1 VNGHPCAA
9 EVSPTLRLL
18 DFLRDHL
25 YLTGAREGCGEGE
38 CGACT
43 VLMDGRA
50 VLSCLVLA
58 FQADGRE
65 ILTVEGLARAEALES
80 TITRGHAAAQEHDAS
95 EQAHAAARGH
105 TTGQE
110 HGPFQG
116 SIPGPGCSGLMDP
129 LQQAFIDH
137 GAIQCGYCTP
147 GMLMSAKG
155 LLMTHPG
162 PTEQEIRTALSGN
175 MCRCT
180 GYIKI
185 IEAVQ
190 AAADSQAAEATHAAG
205 IFPSGDTPFQNQ
217 TTPFGQK
224 K

>member
-1 VNGHPCAA
+1 MIPITLTVNGHPCTA
-9 EVSPTLRLL
+9 EVSPTLRLV
-18 DFLRDHL
+18 DFLREHL
-25 YLTGAREGCGEGE
+25 YLTGAKEGCGEGE

-65 ILTVEGLARAEALES
+65 IRTVEGLARS
-80 TITRGHAAAQEHDAS
+80 
-95 EQAHAAARGH
+95 
-105 TTGQE
+105 
-110 HGPFQG
+110 G
-116 SIPGPGCSGLMDP
+116 SLDP

-147 GMLMSAKG
+147 GMLLSAKG
-155 LLMTHPG
+155 LLMTTPA
-162 PTEQEIRTALSGN
+162 PTEQEIRTAISGN

-180 GYIKI
+180 GYVKI

-190 AAADSQAAEATHAAG
+190 AAAKLNAAEETETAQAPETFSAG
-205 IFPSGDTPFQNQ
+205 NPPFQPS
-217 TTPFGQK
+217 TPPFGQK

>member
-1 VNGHPCAA
+1 MIPITLTVNGKPCTA

-65 ILTVEGLARAEALES
+65 ILTVEGLAR
-80 TITRGHAAAQEHDAS
+80 TAAQEKTAQ
-95 EQAHAAARGH
+95 QAHATAPEYLA
-105 TTGQE
+105 
-110 HGPFQG
+110 
-116 SIPGPGCSGLMDP
+116 GPGSSGSLDP

-155 LLMTHPG
+155 LMTIHPA

-175 MCRCT
+175 ICRCT

-190 AAADSQAAEATHAAG
+190 AAADSTAAEVPHAAG
-205 IFPSGDTPFQNQ
+205 TSQAADTLSHPQ

>member
-1 VNGHPCAA
+1 MNEQKEKTRGNVPISMIPITLTVNGHPCTA

-25 YLTGAREGCGEGE
+25 YLTGAKEGCGEGE

-65 ILTVEGLARAEALES
+65 ILTVEGLAR
-80 TITRGHAAAQEHDAS
+80 
-95 EQAHAAARGH
+95 
-105 TTGQE
+105 
-110 HGPFQG
+110 
-116 SIPGPGCSGLMDP
+116 SGLLDP
-129 LQQAFIDH
+129 LQQSFIDH

-155 LLMTHPG
+155 LQMIHPA
-162 PTEQEIRTALSGN
+162 PSEQEIRTALSGN

-180 GYIKI
+180 GYVKI
-185 IEAVQ
+185 IAAVR
-190 AAADSQAAEATHAAG
+190 AAADSNAAEVTRAAG
-205 IFPSGDTPFQNQ
+205 TRPAGVPPFQPQ
-217 TTPFGQK
+217 TTPFGK
-224 K
+224 KQ

>member
-1 VNGHPCAA
+1 
-9 EVSPTLRLL
+9 
-18 DFLRDHL
+18 
-25 YLTGAREGCGEGE
+25 
-38 CGACT
+38 
-43 VLMDGRA
+43 MDGRA

-65 ILTVEGLARAEALES
+65 ILTVEGLARS
-80 TITRGHAAAQEHDAS
+80 
-95 EQAHAAARGH
+95 
-105 TTGQE
+105 
-110 HGPFQG
+110 G
-116 SIPGPGCSGLMDP
+116 SLDP

-147 GMLMSAKG
+147 GMLLSAKG
-155 LLMTHPG
+155 LLMTTPA
-162 PTEQEIRTALSGN
+162 PTEQEVRTALSGN

-190 AAADSQAAEATHAAG
+190 AAAKSTATEVAAATQPPDTSLAGNPSFQPATH
-205 IFPSGDTPFQNQ
+205 
-217 TTPFGQK
+217 PFGQK

>member
-1 VNGHPCAA
+1 MIPITLTVNGHPCTA
-9 EVSPTLRLL
+9 EVSPTLRLV
-18 DFLRDHL
+18 DFLREHL
-25 YLTGAREGCGEGE
+25 YLTGAKEGCGEGE

-65 ILTVEGLARAEALES
+65 IRTVEGLARS
-80 TITRGHAAAQEHDAS
+80 
-95 EQAHAAARGH
+95 
-105 TTGQE
+105 
-110 HGPFQG
+110 G
-116 SIPGPGCSGLMDP
+116 SLDS
-129 LQQAFIDH
+129 LQQAFIDR

-147 GMLMSAKG
+147 GMLLSAKG
-155 LLMTHPG
+155 LLMNNPA

-190 AAADSQAAEATHAAG
+190 AAAESNAAEETEAVQTPETSSAG
-205 IFPSGDTPFQNQ
+205 NPPLQPSTP
-217 TTPFGQK
+217 PFGQK

>member
-1 VNGHPCAA
+1 MIPITLTVNGHPCTA
-9 EVSPTLRLL
+9 EVSPTLRLV

-25 YLTGAREGCGEGE
+25 YLTGAKEGCGEGE

-50 VLSCLVLA
+50 VLSCMVLA

-65 ILTVEGLARAEALES
+65 IRTVEGLARS
-80 TITRGHAAAQEHDAS
+80 
-95 EQAHAAARGH
+95 
-105 TTGQE
+105 
-110 HGPFQG
+110 G
-116 SIPGPGCSGLMDP
+116 SLDP
-129 LQQAFIDH
+129 LQQAFIDR

-147 GMLMSAKG
+147 GMLLSAKG
-155 LLMTHPG
+155 LLMTTPA
-162 PTEQEIRTALSGN
+162 PTEQEIRTAISGN

-180 GYIKI
+180 GYVKI

-190 AAADSQAAEATHAAG
+190 AAAESNPAEKTEQTEAAKTPG
-205 IFPSGDTPFQNQ
+205 ISPAEHPRFHHQQ
-217 TTPFGQK
+217 TSSGQK